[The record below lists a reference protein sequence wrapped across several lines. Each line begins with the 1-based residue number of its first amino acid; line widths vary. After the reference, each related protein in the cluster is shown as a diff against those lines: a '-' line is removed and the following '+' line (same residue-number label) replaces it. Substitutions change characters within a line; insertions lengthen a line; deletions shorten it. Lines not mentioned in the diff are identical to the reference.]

1 MKIQHQPI
9 EITHNK
15 NTYQFR
21 YGDELIVFERINRN
35 SATRRILIKVHAD
48 CRVIVQAANDAS
60 DDDVLQAVKKR
71 SRWIYKK
78 LNAFKEQL
86 RHVIPR
92 QYVSGESHFY
102 LGRRYMLKV
111 MVDPNSKPQVKLLRG
126 RFEVTLRKSD
136 PIKVK
141 ELLNSWYRVR
151 AKAVFQRQL
160 MAIMDKTLWVKEV
173 PPIRVFAMETQW
185 GSCSPNGRLTL
196 NPKLVKAN
204 RECIDYV
211 ILHEL
216 CHLVEHNHSERFY
229 KLINQVMP
237 DWQKVKLH
245 LDQKYS
251 IFS

>member
-1 MKIQHQPI
+1 M
-9 EITHNK
+9 THNK